1 MILTSLQ
8 VVNHRKI
15 QLPWSG
21 NLVILISRYQVYGD
35 ETEVILMTEQP
46 EDRDHQHDKIVK

>member
-35 ETEVILMTEQP
+35 ETEVILMTELL